1 MYPRESEDV
10 SHKDGVFQIN
20 DKIFIAHLLY
30 VEEKTCMCQLK

>member
-20 DKIFIAHLLY
+20 DKIFIAHLP
-30 VEEKTCMCQLK
+30 TLKKKHVCAN